1 MSAHQID
8 EIVERARHQ
17 LGLLEDVM
25 AGLGDVSAE
34 AESPG
39 GHVRVRVD
47 AGGGMVALH
56 LAEATSRMDAAEVS
70 AAILA
75 TAHEAARIAAGTRDR
90 LLAELRDS
98 FG

>member
-1 MSAHQID
+1 MSAHQVD
-8 EIVERARHQ
+8 EIVERARQQ

-34 AESPG
+34 ATSPC

-56 LAEATSRMDAAEVS
+56 LAEAASRLDATEVS

-75 TAHEAARIAAGTRDR
+75 TAHEAARIAAGKRDR
-90 LLAELRDS
+90 LLSELRDS
-98 FG
+98 LG